1 MQVHL
6 TVAHLSGCLSACLS
20 LPVKFY
26 GGLGHVGRRFYF
38 NHFVSSSHRD
48 QMDTEGLWETIAGTC
63 HRPHGWDGGEPLSGR
78 AQEEL
83 TQPRKRLRS
92 TIHTVALGRWFSV
105 HRPDDLSA
113 TPRARV
119 KKPDSEAQVCTI
131 PVCSFKMEGGS
142 KGIVGKLV
150 SSWSSLAGMNRAV
163 EIKRKQLV
171 ITRGL

>member
-1 MQVHL
+1 
-6 TVAHLSGCLSACLS
+6 
-20 LPVKFY
+20 
-26 GGLGHVGRRFYF
+26 
-38 NHFVSSSHRD
+38 
-48 QMDTEGLWETIAGTC
+48 MDTEGLRETIGGTC
-63 HRPHGWDGGEPLSGR
+63 HRAHGLNVSLSGR

-92 TIHTVALGRWFSV
+92 TIHTVAMGRWFSV

-113 TPRARV
+113 TPRAHV

-131 PVCSFKMEGGS
+131 PVRAFKMEGGS

-150 SSWSSLAGMNRAV
+150 SSGSSLAGMNRAV
-163 EIKRKQLV
+163 EITRKQRV